1 MEDRAVNS
9 SSSTL
14 NTILISVI
22 VVAILYLAR
31 DVLIP
36 ITLAWIL
43 SFMLEPPVRI
53 LQNLRVPWGLHVP
66 RWSAVLVVVLVVFGA
81 IFALGGVM
89 AHQVTQLG
97 GHLSDY
103 QVRASAKIQ
112 KLEALIPF
120 PFQLPEPRGYSFQI
134 LSGLIRPILGTFA
147 TVGIVIVFA
156 IFILMQRKE
165 LRNRLVRIVGSTDI
179 PHTIESID
187 DAADRLSHLFLTQL
201 AINTSFAILIGLG
214 LSFIGIPS
222 PILWGTLAGI
232 LRFIPYI
239 GSILGMLC
247 PLALA
252 FSVDAGWSKVFWTG
266 GLFLSL
272 EPLTGQFLEP
282 LVVGRSTGLSPV
294 AVVVAATF
302 WTRVW
307 GPVGLVLATPLTV
320 ILVVFGHRVEAL
332 KFLDVLFGDEP
343 ALSEAEF
350 LYQRMLACDPVE
362 PIEQA
367 SLFITAHSLTY
378 YCDKVARHA
387 LILAQRD
394 AERGVLEECKRR
406 SLRETIEVLFANIIS
421 TQTLTSNASRSNR
434 PFANMVRKCVRLATA
449 PHADTTVSLINELGR
464 RRRVLRTGAGITSAE
479 KLPVL
484 HNAQLAPTWR
494 SGKPLVAI
502 GVQSELDKAAAAILA
517 ALAEMHGIHSRAE
530 RSAALGANLTKLD
543 LSSAVLICLCC
554 IDVKNPVRIH
564 DAARR
569 LRDHAPPKATLLLGV
584 L

>member
-1 MEDRAVNS
+1 MEDRDVNS
-9 SSSTL
+9 QSSTL
-14 NTILISVI
+14 NTILISVV
-22 VVAILYLAR
+22 VVATLCLAR
-31 DVLIP
+31 DVLMP
-36 ITLAWIL
+36 IALAWIL

-53 LQNLRVPWGLHVP
+53 LQNLRVPWGPHVP
-66 RWSAVLVVVLVVFGA
+66 RWSAVVVIVLVVFGA
-81 IFALGGVM
+81 IFALGGIM
-89 AHQVTQLG
+89 AHQVTQLA

-103 QVRASAKIQ
+103 QVMASAKIQ

-120 PFQLPEPRGYSFQI
+120 PFQLPEPSGYSFQI

-147 TVGIVIVFA
+147 TSGIVIVFA

-187 DAADRLSHLFLTQL
+187 EAADRLSHLFLTQL

-214 LSFIGIPS
+214 LWFIGIPS

-232 LRFIPYI
+232 LRFIPYV
-239 GSILGMLC
+239 GSILSMLF

-266 GLFLSL
+266 ALFLGL

-302 WTRVW
+302 WTWVW

-320 ILVVFGHRVEAL
+320 ILVVFGRRVEAL

-350 LYQRMLACDPVE
+350 LYQRMLARDPVE
-362 PIEQA
+362 PVEQA
-367 SLFITAHSLTY
+367 SSFIAAHSPAY

-394 AERGVLEECKRR
+394 AERGVLEECKRK
-406 SLRETIEVLFANIIS
+406 SLRETVEALFANIIS
-421 TQTLTSNASRSNR
+421 TQTVPSNTYRSNR
-434 PFANMVRKCVRLATA
+434 PFANMVRTFLRLASA
-449 PHADTTVSLINELGR
+449 PHADAAVHLINELGR
-464 RRRVLRTGAGITSAE
+464 RRRISRTGAGITSAA
-479 KLPVL
+479 KLPVP
-484 HNAQLAPTWR
+484 HKAQLAPIWR

-502 GVQSELDKAAAAILA
+502 GVQSELDKKPLP
-517 ALAEMHGIHSRAE
+517 
-530 RSAALGANLTKLD
+530 RSWQLWQKCMEFTLG
-543 LSSAVLICLCC
+543 
-554 IDVKNPVRIH
+554 
-564 DAARR
+564 
-569 LRDHAPPKATLLLGV
+569 
-584 L
+584 